1 MKGYGFRDNLNFILV
16 IPLTYLSTFS
26 TKAQNYKIKDCEK
39 EYSKQEPNKEFRKIQ
54 GILLYLTHIKRST
67 DSIKQSYPQEIY
79 EPHIQFLNF

>member
-16 IPLTYLSTFS
+16 IPLTYLSTVS

-39 EYSKQEPNKEFRKIQ
+39 EEQSKQEPNKEFRKIQ

-67 DSIKQSYPQEIY
+67 DSIKQSYPQEIW
-79 EPHIQFLNF
+79 ETHR